1 MSEGFPYRGAAVITG
16 AGSGIGLATAHVLA
30 MRGMDLALVDIS
42 EDRLAEAARALASNE
57 RRVTTYA
64 LDVADRDATAALP
77 GRVATDHPVVSVL
90 MNNAGVG
97 LGGNFEQVA
106 EEDFEWLFEINFH
119 APVRLTRGF
128 LPLLRAAPEARL
140 VNVSSIF
147 GIIAPASQVAYAA
160 SKFALRGFSE
170 ALRHELEA
178 EGASV
183 GVTTVHPGGVAT
195 NISRDARINVDWDP
209 DDIERRREA
218 ATRLLTMPPPKAAGL
233 IVDAMER
240 RQPRLLI
247 GRDARLAAMIQRAF
261 PVTYYRR
268 LQNRLAEAR

>member
-1 MSEGFPYRGAAVITG
+1 MTDGFYTGAAVITG
-16 AGSGIGLATAHVLA
+16 AGSGIGRATARALA
-30 MRGMDLALVDIS
+30 ERGMDLALVDLR
-42 EDRLAEAARALASNE
+42 EDRLEEARRELASNE

-64 LDVADRDATAALP
+64 LDVADREAVRALP
-77 GRVATDHPVVSVL
+77 GRVAADHAVVSVL

-106 EEDFEWLFEINFH
+106 EDDFDWLFEINFH
-119 APVRLTRGF
+119 AVVRLTRGF
-128 LPLLRAAPEARL
+128 LPMLRRAPEARI

-160 SKFALRGFSE
+160 SKFAVRGFSE

-183 GVTTVHPGGVAT
+183 GITTVHPGGVAT
-195 NISRDARINVDWDP
+195 NISRDARINVDWNLA
-209 DDIERRREA
+209 DIERRREA
-218 ATRLLTMPPPKAAGL
+218 ATKLLTMPPERAAGL
-233 IVDAMER
+233 IAGAMER
-240 RQPRLLI
+240 REPRLLI
-247 GRDARLAAMIQRAF
+247 GKDARLAAAIQRVF

-268 LQNRLAEAR
+268 LQNRLADAT

>member
-1 MSEGFPYRGAAVITG
+1 MTDFYEGAAVVTG
-16 AGSGIGLATAHVLA
+16 AGSGIGLATARALA
-30 MRGMDLALVDIS
+30 AQGMDLALVDLR
-42 EDRLAEAARALASNE
+42 EDRLDEARAALASNE

-64 LDVADRDATAALP
+64 VDVADREAVRGLP
-77 GRVATDHPVVSVL
+77 ARVAADHPVISVL

-97 LGGNFEQVA
+97 LGGTFEQVA
-106 EEDFEWLFEINFH
+106 EADFDWLFEINFH
-119 APVRLTRGF
+119 AVVRLTRGF
-128 LPLLRAAPEARL
+128 LPVLREAPEARI

-160 SKFALRGFSE
+160 SKFAVRGFSE

-195 NISRDARINVDWDP
+195 NISKDARINVDWP
-209 DDIERRREA
+209 AEDIERRRAAADKLLSLPPDEA
-218 ATRLLTMPPPKAAGL
+218 ARQ
-233 IVDAMER
+233 IVRAMAR

-247 GRDARLAAMIQRAF
+247 GKDARLAAMIQRAF
-261 PVTYYRR
+261 PVGYYRR
-268 LQNRLAEAR
+268 MRNRLSDAT